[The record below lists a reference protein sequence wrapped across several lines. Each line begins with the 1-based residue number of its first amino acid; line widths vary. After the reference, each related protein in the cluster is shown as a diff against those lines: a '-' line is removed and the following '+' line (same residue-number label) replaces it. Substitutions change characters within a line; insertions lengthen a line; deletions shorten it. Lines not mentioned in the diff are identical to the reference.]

1 MSEPD
6 DKPATTV
13 AELDLHFRYQRRDMA
28 ALMERLDAIT
38 RNMATKADIE
48 TLTTQMREFVRR
60 GEFEDLKRLVTEGNA
75 TSTFWRLVEAVTKVG
90 GAIAVMVAIAG
101 MLAALVHFADRVPK

>member
-75 TSTFWRLVEAVTKVG
+75 STTFWRLVEAVTKIGAAVAVIATIG
-90 GAIAVMVAIAG
+90 GLVV
-101 MLAALVHFADRVPK
+101 ALVHFADKVPK